1 MSTENEY
8 NLNTNQTDP
17 KFGDGDNNIS
27 LSSLACFYHLY
38 LIRYHMVWPRWSRHW
53 SHGTI
58 AKSKSVAVDL
68 SSLSFICL
76 YDCERHLDS
85 QILTAATDNWI
96 WDQTQFFINSSCV
109 KVQSSLSR
117 SIYHMQNEDVRG
129 YMILFTGT

>member
-1 MSTENEY
+1 MNTTSTQTKPTL
-8 NLNTNQTDP
+8 NLEMVITISAYQAWLVSTIYIWFDIIWYDP
-17 KFGDGDNNIS
+17 GGRGIEATERF
-27 LSSLACFYHLY
+27 
-38 LIRYHMVWPRWSRHW
+38 
-53 SHGTI
+53 
-58 AKSKSVAVDL
+58 AKSKSVVVDL